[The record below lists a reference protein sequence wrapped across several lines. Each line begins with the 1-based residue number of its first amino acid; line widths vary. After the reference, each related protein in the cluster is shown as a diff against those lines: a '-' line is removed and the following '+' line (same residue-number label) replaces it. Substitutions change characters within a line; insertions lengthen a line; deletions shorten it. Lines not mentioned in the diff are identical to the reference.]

1 MEINKFLK
9 DVPFINE
16 QDIQYAY
23 DGLTKVLN
31 REMITSYVDYL
42 IEKKMPFS
50 VLLSDIDNFKFVN
63 DTYGHMMGDHV
74 LYEVA
79 QTIQESIGENGVIG
93 RYGGDE
99 FMIVLPEINEYKEV
113 WEVCHKLNKDM
124 SSIMKDKLK
133 SMGGSSITIT
143 TGVSRYPIDGKNYNT
158 LVDTADKALY
168 RGKYKGRN
176 CFIIYLAEKH
186 ANIVLKKEG
195 EANFKSMDMHAK
207 VFELLTFD
215 KSMKK
220 NIKSLLQYLSSHF
233 MIDHVCVQSNKDIEL
248 SAIHSLSKNKDFKFI
263 DNKLYNDIANTIGLF
278 YVNVRHILSQIR
290 QDKLFESLVEQNI
303 NSALSCSIEAY
314 GKVYGVLRADMTS
327 KRVWQSAEMDLF
339 ITAARLIGILLHNA
353 NMTLEELE

>member
-1 MEINKFLK
+1 MVDNKLLK
-9 DVPFINE
+9 DLPFFNE
-16 QDIQYAY
+16 QEIQYSY

-42 IEKKMPFS
+42 IDQKIPFS
-50 VLLSDIDNFKFVN
+50 VLLSDVDNFKYVN

-79 QTIQESIGENGVIG
+79 QTIQESIGENGVVG

-99 FMIVLPEINEYKEV
+99 FMIVLPNINEYKEV
-113 WEVCHKLNKDM
+113 WEICHNLNKNM
-124 SSIMKDKLK
+124 SAMMKDKLRA
-133 SMGGSSITIT
+133 MGGSSISLT
-143 TGVSRYPIDGKNYNT
+143 TGVSRYPIDGKNYNS

-195 EANFKSMDMHAK
+195 EASFKSMDMHAK
-207 VFELLTFD
+207 VFELLTHD
-215 KSMKK
+215 KSLKYS
-220 NIKSLLQYLSSHF
+220 IRSLLQYLSSHF
-233 MIDHVCVQSNKDIEL
+233 MIDHVCVQSSERIEV
-248 SAIHSLSKNKDFKFI
+248 SAIHSLSKNKEFEYI
-263 DNKLYNDIANTIGLF
+263 PNELYENIANNIGLF

-290 QDKLFESLVEQNI
+290 QNKLFYAFVEQNI
-303 NSALSCSIEAY
+303 SSALSCSIEAY

-327 KRVWQSAEMDLF
+327 KRVWQSSEMDLF
-339 ITAARLIGILLHNA
+339 ITSARLIGILLHNA
-353 NMTLEELE
+353 NTTLEEL